1 MENAALAVTDSARV
15 YLPMGDLIDKEKE
28 LARLNK
34 DREACEKDIRVI
46 QGKLDNQEFVSKA
59 PEKVV
64 NNEKAK
70 LARAKDR
77 LEKILSSIRELAD

>member
-1 MENAALAVTDSARV
+1 
-15 YLPMGDLIDKEKE
+15 MGDLIDKEKE

-34 DREACEKDIRVI
+34 DKEACEKDIQI
-46 QGKLDNQEFVSKA
+46 ISGKLNNQEFVAKA

-70 LARAKDR
+70 LSRAQER
-77 LEKILSSIRELAD
+77 LEKILSSIQELG

>member
-1 MENAALAVTDSARV
+1 
-15 YLPMGDLIDKEKE
+15 MGDLIDKEKE

-34 DREACEKDIRVI
+34 DRESCERDIAMI
-46 QGKLDNQEFVSKA
+46 SGKLENQEFVSKA

-70 LARAKDR
+70 LARAKER
-77 LEKILSSIRELAD
+77 LEKILSSTRELG